1 MRVVLLGPP
10 GSGKGTH
17 GKRLADAL
25 GVPLIATGDILR
37 GAIAEGTPLG
47 EGAKADVQAG
57 RLVPDGTMLVLI
69 EDRLAE
75 PDAAKGFILDGFP
88 RTVAQAEGLARILDS
103 RRLDRVVNL
112 VASAEVVVNRLKDR
126 WMCGSCGA
134 IFNLET
140 LPPKLAGICDRCGQA
155 LQQRTDD
162 RPETVRNRLV
172 VYERDTAPLVA
183 FYERAG
189 LLRNVDAAASA
200 PEVYVAIERLVGLAR

>member
-1 MRVVLLGPP
+1 M
-10 GSGKGTH
+10 
-17 GKRLADAL
+17 
-25 GVPLIATGDILR
+25 
-37 GAIAEGTPLG
+37 
-47 EGAKADVQAG
+47 
-57 RLVPDGTMLVLI
+57 
-69 EDRLAE
+69 
-75 PDAAKGFILDGFP
+75 
-88 RTVAQAEGLARILDS
+88 
-103 RRLDRVVNL
+103 NL

-140 LPPKLAGICDRCGQA
+140 LPPKRAGICDRCGQA